1 MSIIA
6 KNNVQALI
14 APTRVAVLWSDAR
27 MVIAAVDKRQ
37 ATSIV
42 TADLNTAIL
51 LPMVVTWD
59 INIISSTGLVF
70 TVTVVVLP
78 TLRLEVG
85 IFFESAPSQDVNER
99 GGKTW

>member
-1 MSIIA
+1 
-6 KNNVQALI
+6 
-14 APTRVAVLWSDAR
+14 
-27 MVIAAVDKRQ
+27 
-37 ATSIV
+37 
-42 TADLNTAIL
+42 
-51 LPMVVTWD
+51 MVVTWD